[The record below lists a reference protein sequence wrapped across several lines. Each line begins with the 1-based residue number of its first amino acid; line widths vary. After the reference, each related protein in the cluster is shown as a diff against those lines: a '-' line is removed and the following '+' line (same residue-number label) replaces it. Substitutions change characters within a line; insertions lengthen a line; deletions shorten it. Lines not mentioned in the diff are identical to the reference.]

1 MGRKEKRQQ
10 DKYVKSRLSNKQ
22 YLGLKQAINMQLI
35 NDEVEKRMEFNK
47 LLFISA
53 LTEAVE
59 KNKISKT
66 KLSMVL
72 DDMETIMARNAS
84 KIIEAKKE
92 LEDK

>member
-10 DKYVKSRLSNKQ
+10 DKYVKSRLSDKQ

-35 NDEVEKRMEFNK
+35 NDEIEKRMEFNK
-47 LLFISA
+47 QLFISA
-53 LTEAVE
+53 LTEAFE

-66 KLSMVL
+66 KLSMIL
-72 DDMETIMARNAS
+72 DDMEVIMARKAS
-84 KIIEAKKE
+84 KVIEAKKI